1 MHVCDEES
9 VDIKELISRL
19 SIWKHK
25 KKLLTSRVE
34 MVWNDRGVGQTATFV
49 ERARESITNPFLSI
63 ALSLKPNISRTL
75 N

>member
-25 KKLLTSRVE
+25 KVAHVSCRNVLE
-34 MVWNDRGVGQTATFV
+34 
-49 ERARESITNPFLSI
+49 
-63 ALSLKPNISRTL
+63 
-75 N
+75 